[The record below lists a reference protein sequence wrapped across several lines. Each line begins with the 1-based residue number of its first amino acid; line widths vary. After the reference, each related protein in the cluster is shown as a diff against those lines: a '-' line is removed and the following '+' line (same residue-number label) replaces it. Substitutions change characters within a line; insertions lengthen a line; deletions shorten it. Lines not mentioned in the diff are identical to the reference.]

1 MALNLESKSHSALN
15 HANYLNLIKQ
25 SKVLIFKLYIFS
37 GIGEMEDAHLQE
49 NRILKQCVF
58 IENDIYVKCSLLVHM
73 EALERKA
80 FTCVKHMVHL
90 FKRKLFQV
98 EAIPTLSR

>member
-1 MALNLESKSHSALN
+1 M
-15 HANYLNLIKQ
+15 
-25 SKVLIFKLYIFS
+25 YIFS

-49 NRILKQCVF
+49 SRILKQCVF
-58 IENDIYVKCSLLVHM
+58 IENDIYEKYSLLAHM

-90 FKRKLFQV
+90 WKRKLFQV